1 MPADRQSERD
11 EWRLGLEP
19 GEHHEREAVRV
30 VALDDPVREWLER
43 PVMLITVERLYWMI
57 IALYAVASRGLMLGT
72 RPLNPTEAR
81 QALAAFQ
88 TMHVGLTPGPP
99 AAWIQL
105 LDAAMLG
112 AFGASDLTARLLFA
126 IAGVAL
132 VLIAL
137 ALRPFIGRTGALAMA
152 TMVVLSPSITYFSR
166 SAATQVPALLA
177 ALAVLALFAAIAR
190 HTTVGRAIALG
201 CAIGLALSADA
212 QNLVV
217 GASFVLALAMRGLWR
232 VAAGE
237 EAGLSIRIW
246 WQQYSRLV
254 SIVVIFAA
262 LFWVVMG
269 SGFFSQPFFSAV
281 VGSLR
286 ANWTAVGKP
295 GPARDAFLASFVLYE
310 FLIAAAALLGVFAV
324 LTNFGGARSPLAV
337 FSLIWTI
344 LAAVFF
350 IVTPAFSPAWIVEIL
365 IPAILLGAVGIEALS
380 RTRSWNLVFYP
391 LAVLGLVTLNVQIIA
406 NFTIVAPDP
415 SEALWA
421 RHALLF
427 WSEPATAA
435 GVRES
440 LRTLISSGP
449 VPVRSTWIAGDA
461 PVLRWYLRD
470 LRPAESAAD
479 ADLIAGLADA
489 PAGWPIAQRSSFD
502 LQSWW
507 RPDLRDLSIRQALRF
522 VLLGRSWQPLESNEV
537 TVLSRIANRS
547 TPTTIYLPP
556 APSSTAEVSST
567 APTTAPAAPTTGA
580 PTAAP
585 SIAIMQPTP

>member
-19 GEHHEREAVRV
+19 GEHHESEAIRV

-72 RPLNPTEAR
+72 RPLNPIEAR
-81 QALAAFQ
+81 QALAAFE
-88 TMHVGLTPGPP
+88 TMRVGLTPGPP

-126 IAGVAL
+126 LAGVAL

-166 SAATQVPALLA
+166 SAVTQVPALLA

-190 HTTVGRAIALG
+190 HATVGRAIALG

-217 GASFVLALAMRGLWR
+217 GASFALALAIVGLWR

-237 EAGLSIRIW
+237 DAGLSVRIW

-254 SIVVIFAA
+254 VITIIFAA
-262 LFWVVMG
+262 LFWIVAG

-281 VGSLR
+281 VGAIR
-286 ANWTAVGKP
+286 ANWTAAAKP
-295 GPARDAFLASFVLYE
+295 GSARDVYLASFAFYE
-310 FLIAAAALLGVFAV
+310 FLIAAAALLGALVV

-337 FSLIWTI
+337 FSLIWTV
-344 LAAVFF
+344 LAVIFF
-350 IVTPAFSPAWIVEIL
+350 TITPAFSPAWIVEIL
-365 IPAILLGAVGIEALS
+365 IPPILLGAIGIEALS
-380 RTRSWNLVFYP
+380 RSRAWNLVFYP

-415 SEALWA
+415 GEASWA

-435 GVRES
+435 GVREA
-440 LRTLISSGP
+440 LRTLVSGGP
-449 VPVRSTWIAGDA
+449 VPVRTAWIAGDS
-461 PVLRWYLRD
+461 PVIRWYLRD
-470 LRPAESAAD
+470 LQSADSAAD

-489 PAGWPIAQRSSFD
+489 PAGWPIAERNSFD
-502 LQSWW
+502 LESWW
-507 RPDLRDLSIRQALRF
+507 RPDLHNLSIRQALRF
-522 VLLGRSWQPLESNEV
+522 VLLGRSWQALESNEV

-547 TPTTIYLPP
+547 TPTTIYVPP
-556 APSSTAEVSST
+556 
-567 APTTAPAAPTTGA
+567 APAAPITGGETPA
-580 PTAAP
+580 AAP
-585 SIAIMQPTP
+585 SIANILSPRPTP